1 MRLHFLT
8 FSLLYDGEKVRK
20 CNLIVLNN
28 PSTHWWAQWMPSFRI
43 QRRCSCVATRWPAR
57 TCATWLWV
65 RAIVSRLCAP
75 HAKCG
80 LSTRHQ
86 YGIIRSGTIRNCH
99 FPSRPEGA
107 WPPQIAV
114 PIGILATLYA
124 TLAHSLTKAVDK
136 RPHCYCW
143 WVYRLG
149 LISRVVRCPLLG
161 DWKSLSS
168 LVKSIWDKWTVRCT
182 KVSPLLVR
190 YWRS

>member
-1 MRLHFLT
+1 
-8 FSLLYDGEKVRK
+8 
-20 CNLIVLNN
+20 
-28 PSTHWWAQWMPSFRI
+28 MPSFRI

-114 PIGILATLYA
+114 PSTNRRAHWDPGYVICDVGTRSYKSGRQASALLLLVGVPFGIDQ
-124 TLAHSLTKAVDK
+124 SG
-136 RPHCYCW
+136 C
-143 WVYRLG
+143 
-149 LISRVVRCPLLG
+149 
-161 DWKSLSS
+161 
-168 LVKSIWDKWTVRCT
+168 
-182 KVSPLLVR
+182 KVSASRRLKIP
-190 YWRS
+190 